1 MKKLKKSIQFG
12 YTNHMLKKMD
22 AEPEP
27 ATSKQL
33 WTINF
38 LSIKLGKEFTL
49 PLMKYEASLIIHQL
63 KIDDWE
69 EEQKNENI

>member
-33 WTINF
+33 WTINY
-38 LSIKLGKEFTL
+38 LSLKLGQEHTL
-49 PLMKYEASLIIHQL
+49 PMTKYDASLVIQKL
-63 KIDDWE
+63 KLAEWE
-69 EEQKNENI
+69 KDNEQG